1 MIFIVI
7 GFILMN
13 ICIFYVVNEVTV
25 GYESKYELEK
35 VKLKN
40 QIQSDH
46 YDELN
51 QTYIETQCM
60 IHDINKHISAIE
72 ELSKNNN
79 FQEAT
84 EYTEKL
90 REEIRKRKKLFECSN
105 KILNAVINQKISQ
118 AESKGINVTM
128 DIKNVTLDFMEDTD
142 ITAIFANI
150 MDNAIEA
157 CEEVEENKSLSINI
171 SQVNKFVYIDL
182 INSYS
187 GKILKPND
195 RFITT
200 KKDHMGYGMIS
211 IQRTLEKYN
220 GYMNTEQTDKKF
232 IINIVIP
239 IP

>member
-1 MIFIVI
+1 MFNVNTMFESDTYYTFDKSSSDIYLSDTKKANREKYMTIAPFINRRD
-7 GFILMN
+7 GLDTAFWLH
-13 ICIFYVVNEVTV
+13 
-25 GYESKYELEK
+25 GL
-35 VKLKN
+35 
-40 QIQSDH
+40 
-46 YDELN
+46 
-51 QTYIETQCM
+51 
-60 IHDINKHISAIE
+60 
-72 ELSKNNN
+72 
-79 FQEAT
+79 
-84 EYTEKL
+84 
-90 REEIRKRKKLFECSN
+90 
-105 KILNAVINQKISQ
+105 
-118 AESKGINVTM
+118 
-128 DIKNVTLDFMEDTD
+128 KNVTLDFMKDND

-195 RFITT
+195 RFITI

-220 GYMNTEQTDKKF
+220 GYMNTEQTDKEF

-239 IP
+239 VQ